1 MTTQKDNIEHSGI
14 ITKIDDSTIYISI
27 IAESAC
33 VSCSAKGMCNVS
45 DMKEKIIEV
54 SNHNYDYKV
63 GEKVTVV
70 LEKSLG
76 MKAVFYGYFLPL
88 IIVVTSLIILT
99 ATSVNEGLAALVS
112 IGLLIP
118 YYIALNFNKDKL
130 KKKFEFR
137 IK

>member
-1 MTTQKDNIEHSGI
+1 MTAQKDSIEHSGI

-33 VSCSAKGMCNVS
+33 ASCHAKGMCNVS
-45 DMKEKIIEV
+45 EMTEKIVEV

-63 GEKVTVV
+63 GETVTVV
-70 LEKSLG
+70 LEKALG
-76 MKAVFYGYFLPL
+76 MKAVFYGYFLPFL
-88 IIVVTSLIILT
+88 IVLSSLIILI
-99 ATSVNEGLAALVS
+99 ATTGHEGLSGLVS

-130 KKKFEFR
+130 KQKFEFR